1 MVNSL
6 RDESHA
12 RSPVREELQENQESR
27 PQQGQNNQGQPI
39 LIQPETLEQ
48 VVIDVI
54 AGMLRNE
61 TIQLATTNH
70 MESGND
76 VRMVDE
82 SSKVVML
89 IQ

>member
-1 MVNSL
+1 M
-6 RDESHA
+6 
-12 RSPVREELQENQESR
+12 
-27 PQQGQNNQGQPI
+27 
-39 LIQPETLEQ
+39 
-48 VVIDVI
+48 VIDVI